1 MVNWD
6 ELKEGEVGTS
16 MTIGPLN
23 RAEMKV
29 YANTG
34 GDSNPIHQNEF
45 AGLVNKGIIA
55 HGLYSHA
62 WLGTMLVNW
71 AGVGNVRGYQGRM
84 LGMTRPGDI
93 VVLKAVIKKKYEE
106 GGEKLVDCDVVATTK
121 TTYFM
126 GKAKSTLSD
135 EEVLKNLAAAKVSIN
150 IEFVA
155 SGERKFEIKYAPE
168 GVELRVPKDVM
179 ANEPLVRDWIKAG
192 KDVITAEF
200 MGKGRKGDK
209 FTFGLIRNRDSIVG
223 TCTVAIK

>member
-16 MTIGPLN
+16 MIIGPLN

-34 GDSNPIHQNEF
+34 GDSNPIHQDEF
-45 AGLVNKGIIA
+45 AGLTNKGIIA

-71 AGVGNVRGYQGRM
+71 VGVGNVRGYNGRM
-84 LGMTRPGDI
+84 LGMTRPGDTVI
-93 VVLKAVIKKKYEE
+93 LKTVVTKKYEE
-106 GGEKLVDCDVVATTK
+106 GGEKLVDCDLTATTK

-126 GKAKSTLSD
+126 GKAKSSLPD
-135 EEVLKNLAAAKVSIN
+135 DQILKNLAAAKLSIN
-150 IEFVA
+150 IEFSA
-155 SGERKFEIKYAPE
+155 SGERKFDVKYAPE
-168 GVELRVPKDVM
+168 GVEVRVPKDTM
-179 ANEPLVRDWIKAG
+179 ANEPLVRDWIREG

-200 MGKGRKGDK
+200 IGKKKGEK
-209 FTFGLIRNRDSIVG
+209 FKFGLVRNRDSIVG